1 MLDGVQQ
8 FTGAGITLEGL
19 KLHILQGV
27 PENAGYF
34 RPGIARKGLRLA
46 GRKRTIRRHTA
57 KKRIGLAAEQE
68 SDSTR
73 MVPRG
78 ELEGMNGKRAGGGG
92 VC

>member
-34 RPGIARKGLRLA
+34 RPGVAGKGLRLA

-57 KKRIGLAAEQE
+57 KKRMGLAAEQE

-73 MVPRG
+73 MVPSG
-78 ELEGMNGKRAGGGG
+78 
-92 VC
+92 